1 MFTKQEI
8 IDEICKHLGIPSF
21 YISTGSTEPKDF
33 LLAVVDQLGIGG
45 LSSGMDK
52 QEIGKLL
59 VEASGALWL
68 PDFDSTGGTI
78 TKEGLLAIRESVLK
92 LTGDLNS

>member
-1 MFTKQEI
+1 MSTKQEI
-8 IDEICKHLGIPSF
+8 IDEVCNHLGISSF

-33 LLAVVDQLGIGG
+33 LLAVADQLGIKG

-59 VEASGALWL
+59 VEASGSLWL
-68 PDFDSTGGTI
+68 PDFDSSGGTI
-78 TKEGLLAIRESVLK
+78 TKEGLIAIAQSVFK
-92 LTGDLNS
+92 MTGGPIS